1 MVIVFEAKVASNE
14 TKAPVELASL
24 SSTTASI
31 FEFVIALLSSNLT
44 FSSKVRVGFVV
55 VLTLVAP
62 CKGRKATVGAVVSPP
77 TTTVPSAVKLS
88 KRLFPAVPPA
98 PC

>member
-1 MVIVFEAKVASNE
+1 MVIVFDAKVASNE
-14 TKAPVELASL
+14 TKAPAASL
-24 SSTTASI
+24 SLNSITASI
-31 FEFVIALLSSNLT
+31 FSFVIALLSSNLT

-55 VLTLVAP
+55 ALTFIAP

-88 KRLFPAVPPA
+88 KRLFPTVPPA